1 MSFDSS
7 PLGPVPSEPDPSVE
21 AAPETGSSGLLRFLA
36 IAVVVGGVILIIAG
50 VFTWFVVRDELAD
63 ERITVSEDADRFGG
77 QQVDGPLTA
86 YAEAEVINEHALAE
100 TDGQTYAQ
108 LDRDDPRRETAVT
121 ASFLRASLFTSVVA
135 FGIAVFAAGLG
146 VLLIL
151 VGWALLRIERSL
163 RAVAA

>member
-1 MSFDSS
+1 VGDAEAGSVSQRVAICGDRLSHQGGIHVVRLVAARTGAVRARS
-7 PLGPVPSEPDPSVE
+7 VRRSCARDGQLGPV
-21 AAPETGSSGLLRFLA
+21 A
-36 IAVVVGGVILIIAG
+36 
-50 VFTWFVVRDELAD
+50 
-63 ERITVSEDADRFGG
+63 EDADRFGG